1 MEAFLLITILTIS
14 SYIDI
19 KHHIVYM
26 PFNIAIVLIGFV
38 YNVIKKYIIIDVLLG
53 YIFIPFILIIINTF
67 KKDSIGDGDIEFIS
81 SMGIFL
87 GYYRQTIAFFIG
99 ILSLFIYSLIYKKE
113 RYALIPFLSFGFIV
127 VLLIFWN
134 FNSIDC
140 TS

>member
-1 MEAFLLITILTIS
+1 MEVFLSIFVLAIS

-19 KHHIVYM
+19 KHHVVYM
-26 PFNIAIVLIGFV
+26 PFNIVIVLIGFV
-38 YNVIKKYIIIDVLLG
+38 YNVINKYIIIDILLG
-53 YIFIPFILIIINTF
+53 YILIPFILIIINIF

-87 GYYRQTIAFFIG
+87 GYRRQAIAFFIG
-99 ILSLFIYSLIYKKE
+99 ILSLFLYSLIYKKE

-127 VLLIFWN
+127 VLLISWN
-134 FNSIDC
+134 FYSINC